1 MSNKKGVVS
10 IASNHIEA
18 GIKKYKGESNAR
30 LNALIKN
37 AGLNYVSYVFNDG
50 RILLVLPDNT
60 GALLYADNDTLFEI
74 LDLTR

>member
-37 AGLNYVSYVFNDG
+37 AG